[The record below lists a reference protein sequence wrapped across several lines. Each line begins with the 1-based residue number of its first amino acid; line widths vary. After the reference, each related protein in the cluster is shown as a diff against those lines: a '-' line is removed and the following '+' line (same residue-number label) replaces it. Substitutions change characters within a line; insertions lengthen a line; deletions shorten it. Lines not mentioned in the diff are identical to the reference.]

1 MTLPIQR
8 DRVTTLIAPLG
19 LDLATLTCAIAISVK
34 LGIEVVSG
42 WVPERPAEV
51 SVIAYEG
58 SWCFWKSL
66 ICDVCAVVGVAVP
79 MLDFRFP
86 GAPLVEDVERGPS
99 GPNRDAYWG
108 PYSSAD
114 KAAARAAGR
123 NPDDPLF
130 IVVGRDRAIGW
141 GGDGSMAALYRYFS
155 GISTLLVG
163 GKTGFDEGNQ
173 LSGEPWAGNFG
184 PVLRVEDLRD
194 QASGVR
200 DLLSQVAA
208 FHLAEERLARQR
220 SRQRRRHPDT
230 RQTRGDR
237 TRSIAP
243 DRAARANTFFAVEPP
258 ESLHAILENGRSP
271 AAQLIKA
278 KAKAQGI
285 TPGLLWHAAKRL
297 EAALAAETT
306 DDGPLVLQGY
316 AARFDEWEEINR
328 WPDGNYMECLRKGCF
343 RKSIAESASR
353 MRVNFQ
359 HARSHQFGDTALGPT
374 EELKLLE
381 DDFGLRYALPIFDT
395 EENRRLAKIIN
406 AGLYGSSV
414 SIRVVAEK
422 FVVRPGRSGHN
433 PKGLPERIVLE
444 ARLPDFGP
452 VASPLYR
459 TTTAE
464 ISYSSGRRSAEGA

>member
-1 MTLPIQR
+1 MTDAQQLLPIQR
-8 DRVTTLIAPLG
+8 DRITTLVGPIDD
-19 LDLATLTCAIAISVK
+19 DLATLTCAVAISVK
-34 LGIEVVSG
+34 LGIEVVPG

-58 SWCFWKSL
+58 SWAFWKGL

-86 GAPLVEDVERGPS
+86 NVPLVEDVQKRPS
-99 GPNRDAYWG
+99 RPDRDAYWG
-108 PYSSAD
+108 PYWEAD

-130 IVVGRDRAIGW
+130 IVFGLDRAVGW

-163 GKTGFDEGNQ
+163 SKTAFHEGNQ
-173 LSGEPWAGNFG
+173 FSGESWAGDFG
-184 PVLRVEDLRD
+184 PIASLEDLRD
-194 QASGVR
+194 QVSGVR
-200 DLLSQVAA
+200 DLLFRVAH
-208 FHLAEERLARQR
+208 F
-220 SRQRRRHPDT
+220 RRAADKTAPRV
-230 RQTRGDR
+230 R
-237 TRSIAP
+237 TRSIDP
-243 DRAARANTFFAVEPP
+243 DRATRRAGTFLAVEPP
-258 ESLHAILENGRSP
+258 EALQAILQNGRSP
-271 AAQLIKA
+271 ASQLIKA
-278 KAKAQGI
+278 KAKARGI
-285 TPGLLWHAAKRL
+285 TPGALWHAAKRL
-297 EAALAAETT
+297 EAALAAEAL

-316 AARFDEWEEINR
+316 AARFGEWEEING
-328 WPDGNYMECLRKGCF
+328 WPDGRYMECFQSGCF
-343 RKSIAESASR
+343 SKSIAESSSR

-374 EELKLLE
+374 EELTLVE
-381 DDFGLRYALPIFDT
+381 DDFGLHYAMPLFDT
-395 EENRRLAKIIN
+395 EENRRLAKAIK

-414 SIRVVAEK
+414 SVRVVAEH
-422 FVVRPGRSGHN
+422 FAVRPGPSAHN

-452 VASPLYR
+452 VASPMFR

-464 ISYSSGRRSAEGA
+464 IRS